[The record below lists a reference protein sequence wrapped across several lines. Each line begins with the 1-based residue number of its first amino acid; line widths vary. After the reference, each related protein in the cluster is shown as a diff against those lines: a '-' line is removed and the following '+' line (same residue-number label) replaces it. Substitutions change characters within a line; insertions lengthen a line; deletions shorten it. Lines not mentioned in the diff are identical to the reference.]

1 MQHTYNSI
9 QSERKCI
16 MLAVVLGMTFYYSL
30 LHFIC
35 IFLCMI
41 LKISFVFF
49 LPFIKMNN
57 FLTWG
62 KMLFIM
68 KQKAESLFPDAEVR
82 GAGGGGAGA
91 VLTPAQGPL
100 HRSR

>member
-1 MQHTYNSI
+1 
-9 QSERKCI
+9 
-16 MLAVVLGMTFYYSL
+16 
-30 LHFIC
+30 
-35 IFLCMI
+35 MI

-57 FLTWG
+57 FLNWG